1 MSKSL
6 FYFFTVEL
14 KTRSKR
20 SSNIVGKNDTE
31 ILDRE
36 TIRREVRLAIS
47 SLACIV
53 HCPNSIRGKRG
64 RPGHRGRP
72 GKDGLPGTQGPRG
85 DRGPQGAQGPPGPI
99 GPPGAKGDP
108 GVTFLAPSIVVP
120 PKSIVMNETGT
131 ASFQCAVGGIPQP
144 KVTWLKD
151 NSCLICPRWVITSVY
166 VPPFTSLVT
175 LL

>member
-1 MSKSL
+1 M
-6 FYFFTVEL
+6 
-14 KTRSKR
+14 
-20 SSNIVGKNDTE
+20 
-31 ILDRE
+31 
-36 TIRREVRLAIS
+36 RLAIS

-85 DRGPQGAQGPPGPI
+85 DRGPQGAQGPPGLI
-99 GPPGAKGDP
+99 VPPGAKGDP

-120 PKSIVMNETGT
+120 PKSIVMSETGT

-151 NSCLICPRWVITSVY
+151 NSDLHADQRVFLSPVGLVIKNVTSQDSGMYTCVGGN
-166 VPPFTSLVT
+166 T
-175 LL
+175 LGMAHSSAALSVQGGS